1 MEIKYEQAS
10 SLRKLYFVRTA
21 FQVLWAG
28 SVLAT
33 AITQPAFAAALL
45 ILYPLWDVA
54 CTVYDLRTSALDSST
69 RISQTINA
77 VLGAAAGGAIALTTF
92 SHPAY
97 AIGIFGAWAFGAG
110 LLQFVAGLF
119 RRKQMGGQWAM
130 ILSGLQSAAAGIAQ
144 GLGGLRGTVHANG
157 LGVYAIFGALYFLI
171 GGILLSRKLSRLH
184 TVEAISTATPTRPVI
199 YSDREL
205 RQH

>member
-1 MEIKYEQAS
+1 MKYEQAS

-21 FQVLWAG
+21 FQALWAG

-54 CTVYDLRTSALDSST
+54 CTVYDLRNSALDSST
-69 RISQTINA
+69 RRSQTTNA
-77 VLGAAAGGAIALTTF
+77 VLGAAAAVGIALTTF

-97 AIGIFGAWAFGAG
+97 AIGIFGAWALGAG
-110 LLQFVAGLF
+110 LLQFVTGLF

-130 ILSGLQSAAAGIAQ
+130 ILSGLQSTAAGIAL
-144 GLGGLRGTVHANG
+144 GLGGLHGTVHAKN
-157 LGVYAIFGALYFLI
+157 LGGYAIFGALYFSI
-171 GGILLSRKLSRLH
+171 AGILLSRKLSRH
-184 TVEAISTATPTRPVI
+184 TSAEAIG
-199 YSDREL
+199 
-205 RQH
+205 

>member
-1 MEIKYEQAS
+1 MEMKFEQAS

-33 AITQPAFAAALL
+33 AITRPAFAAALL

-69 RISQTINA
+69 RTSQTINA
-77 VLGAAAGGAIALTTF
+77 VLGAAAGVGIALTTF

-97 AIGIFGAWAFGAG
+97 AIGIFGAWALGAG
-110 LLQFVAGLF
+110 LLQLVAGLF

-130 ILSGLQSAAAGIAQ
+130 ILSGLQSAAAGLTL
-144 GLGGLRGTVHANG
+144 GLSGLRGTVHANR
-157 LGVYAIFGALYFLI
+157 LGGYAIFGAFYFLI
-171 GGILLSRKLSRLH
+171 GGILVSRKLSRLH
-184 TVEAISTATPTRPVI
+184 AVEAISTATPTKPVI
-199 YSDREL
+199 YPDRGL